1 MTFTIC
7 TAEQRSDEWRRA
19 RAGRVT
25 GSKASDLLANGKG
38 RAEAVSRRDYRC
50 QLLAERL
57 TGQPQDDTY
66 VNAAMQWG
74 IDQEANA
81 FKAYEDFGGHMVRRT
96 GFLACNELPI
106 GCSLDGD
113 VDNFTGIIELKCPK
127 TATHLKYLRAGVV
140 PPDYVPQIVHNL
152 LVSGAQWCD
161 FASFDPRLPEP
172 LQLFVVRH
180 QRDDKEIAS
189 YELALSLFLS
199 ELERDVAEMRQRME
213 LAVA

>member
-1 MTFTIC
+1 MTFTVC

-25 GSKASDLLANGKG
+25 GSKAADFLATVKSG
-38 RAEAVSRRDYRC
+38 EAAKRRDYRA

-57 TGQPQDDTY
+57 TGQPQDDVF
-66 VNAAMQWG
+66 VNDAMQWG
-74 IDQEANA
+74 IDKEADA
-81 FKAYEDFGGHMVRRT
+81 FAAYEAHTGHLVRRT
-96 GFLACNELPI
+96 GFLAVDDLPI

-113 VDNFTGIIELKCPK
+113 VDDFTGIIELKCPK

-161 FASFDPRLPEP
+161 FASFDPRLPGP

-180 QRDDKEIAS
+180 ERDDKEIAS
-189 YELALSLFLS
+189 YELALHLFLS

-213 LAVA
+213 PAA